1 LVLVRTIIELVKNKS
16 HYAAQY
22 SSSIGLLNEVLRQ
35 TCKNGNYCELYELVA
50 LTNVLNCDVQSVY
63 PYIDYRAE
71 MKIMNAL
78 YKPLDTSTPVN
89 GRLLIFW
96 TSTQD
101 ELSTRNRPG
110 NGGLWSP
117 NHFVPLVQPYSPD
130 QTVSNNQK
138 SFLIKPI

>member
-1 LVLVRTIIELVKNKS
+1 
-16 HYAAQY
+16 
-22 SSSIGLLNEVLRQ
+22 LNEVLRQ